1 MAELFPWLAEEL
13 CSNTA
18 EYVPDTKSLIAC
30 ILSGLWIVR
39 QYQRKLSVTIGIHL
53 RGNSQSK
60 TLCGNKHKI
69 YFRPCLSWLFLLA
82 SFNTYQSSCWLL
94 INVLRHL
101 FVHVHWTKCLSGERG
116 AGRLRHSAAES
127 CCDCHSQ
134 TPHKPTELPAE
145 TFPLVKHSTKAS
157 RRHKPVQSKTDQPTP
172 LQPLHSLQI
181 NATFWN
187 IIKKK

>member
-1 MAELFPWLAEEL
+1 MRQIPIPLPIEAGIQSYLSAFTMTSVSCRAKFFLFPVWLEELSLFLQTALTPSGGIASKALCNGCTLTLQAVAELFPWLAEEL

-82 SFNTYQSSCWLL
+82 SFNTYQSSC
-94 INVLRHL
+94 
-101 FVHVHWTKCLSGERG
+101 
-116 AGRLRHSAAES
+116 
-127 CCDCHSQ
+127 
-134 TPHKPTELPAE
+134 
-145 TFPLVKHSTKAS
+145 
-157 RRHKPVQSKTDQPTP
+157 
-172 LQPLHSLQI
+172 
-181 NATFWN
+181 
-187 IIKKK
+187 